1 MEGLKP
7 FASHVAAWV
16 RLQMRKRAQSL
27 LLLDPVQTEFMWRSS
42 ETHTVK
48 RTGFGLTHADF
59 FTSTASQGQTLR
71 RGVTIDCARQ
81 EPRGNTGASDDQWWL
96 HLYVMFSRA
105 TCMEDMLLLR
115 PPERAMIERGPPE
128 HVRKALEGFEQH
140 IQASTEA
147 AAALAASMGMAMPE

>member
-1 MEGLKP
+1 MDDLKP

-27 LLLDPVQTEFMWRSS
+27 IHLDPVQTEFTWQSS
-42 ETHTVK
+42 QTHTVK

-81 EPRGNTGASDDQWWL
+81 EPRGNTSASDDQWWL

-115 PPERAMIERGPPE
+115 PPPRELLENGPPAN
-128 HVRKALEGFEQH
+128 VRHALDRFSKK
-140 IQASTEA
+140 IA
-147 AAALAASMGMAMPE
+147 